1 MSPAMIDV
9 IMAWLPLALILAV
22 IVFVLMIARRQH
34 KSYSSHLAEVTR
46 INEENRVLGR
56 ENHEIARQSLIV
68 LKEIK
73 TLLEDRKP

>member
-1 MSPAMIDV
+1 MSPAMIDL
-9 IMAWLPLALILAV
+9 IMAWLPLLVVVVVTGYILIV
-22 IVFVLMIARRQH
+22 MRRQQ
-34 KSYSSHLAEVTR
+34 KSYASHLADVTR

-73 TLLEDRKP
+73 TLLEDGKP

>member
-1 MSPAMIDV
+1 MSPAMIDL
-9 IMAWLPLALILAV
+9 IMAWLPLAVVAVFIGYILIV
-22 IVFVLMIARRQH
+22 MRRQQ
-34 KSYSSHLAEVTR
+34 KSYASHLADVTR

-73 TLLEDRKP
+73 TLLEDGKP

>member
-1 MSPAMIDV
+1 MSPAMIDL
-9 IMAWLPLALILAV
+9 IMAWLPLAVVAVFIGYVLIA
-22 IVFVLMIARRQH
+22 MRRQQ
-34 KSYSSHLAEVTR
+34 KSYASHLADVTR

-73 TLLEDRKP
+73 TLLEDGKP